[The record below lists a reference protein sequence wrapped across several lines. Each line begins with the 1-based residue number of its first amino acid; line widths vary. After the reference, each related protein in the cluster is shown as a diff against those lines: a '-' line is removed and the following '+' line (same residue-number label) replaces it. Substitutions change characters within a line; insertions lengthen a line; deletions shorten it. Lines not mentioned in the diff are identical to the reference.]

1 MSSSRRVKK
10 GPGRRPQSAK
20 RQQFLKLLA
29 QGWTAAAARREVG
42 ISRAT
47 CHNWRRGHTVRLK
60 DGTVRFV
67 PPLDPLT
74 TKAISP
80 LFLSEAE
87 RIEIADRRRTGETVR
102 AIADA
107 INRAPSTVSRE
118 LRRNCSSTGAY
129 QPYQAHR
136 TAALRRQR
144 PRPTKLAAQPE
155 LLAVVKDLLAQHWSP
170 AQISRSLRRTFA
182 DRPDWHLA
190 PETIYQEL
198 YRPNSMLLRRPA
210 PSPLRTGRDHR
221 RAHMRFTRRR
231 RRFTEPML
239 SVHQRPFRPED
250 RSQPGHWEGDVIV
263 GPQHRSAIG
272 RLVERQSRLVKLIHL
287 ARPDSF
293 ELRDGLLRELAGL
306 PALLL
311 QSITWDQGSEMARH
325 LEITAVTGAKVYF
338 CDAGSPWQRGTNE
351 NTNGLLRQYFPK
363 GTDLSRH
370 NRGELARV
378 ERELNNR
385 PRAVL
390 HDRTPAEIFTQL
402 LTSKKIP
409 MLQ

>member
-1 MSSSRRVKK
+1 VEVVLSSSRRVKK

-29 QGWTAAAARREVG
+29 QGWTPAAARREVG

-47 CHNWRRGHTVRLK
+47 SHNWRRGHTVRLK

-80 LFLSEAE
+80 RFLSEAE
-87 RIEIADRRRTGETVR
+87 RIEIADRRHAGETVR

-107 INRAPSTVSRE
+107 IKRVPSTVSRE

-136 TAALRRQR
+136 TAALRRRR
-144 PRPTKLAAQPE
+144 PRPTKLAAHPE
-155 LLAVVKDLLAQHWSP
+155 LLAAVKDLLAQRWSP
-170 AQISRSLRRTFA
+170 AQISRALRRTFP

-239 SVHQRPFRPED
+239 A
-250 RSQPGHWEGDVIV
+250 
-263 GPQHRSAIG
+263 SA
-272 RLVERQSRLVKLIHL
+272 E
-287 ARPDSF
+287 A
-293 ELRDGLLRELAGL
+293 
-306 PALLL
+306 
-311 QSITWDQGSEMARH
+311 
-325 LEITAVTGAKVYF
+325 AVSS
-338 CDAGSPWQRGTNE
+338 SPSG
-351 NTNGLLRQYFPK
+351 
-363 GTDLSRH
+363 
-370 NRGELARV
+370 
-378 ERELNNR
+378 
-385 PRAVL
+385 
-390 HDRTPAEIFTQL
+390 
-402 LTSKKIP
+402 
-409 MLQ
+409 